1 MKTLLITLG
10 SILLVIGGIAG
21 FTLKANADKSNE
33 TEVIDHEASVE
44 QIENEEKDLAEDETN
59 DSKAS
64 EDEDTITETEVDS
77 DVSEIADFEEYEKL
91 TQYVDTDAYDAHV
104 KKDNSNKRIMLFTD
118 SDKYVQFKTIYI
130 KHKDML
136 KVIDKD
142 KGVLYYGSID
152 TEQASKNETSKA
164 DTKNADEMSVIK
176 NHLDVDQYN
185 VENVKDNQHKSI
197 ILFKDDKGKVA
208 YKSIF
213 DKKSQRL
220 KIIDTDGG
228 ILFNSQM

>member
-1 MKTLLITLG
+1 
-10 SILLVIGGIAG
+10 
-21 FTLKANADKSNE
+21 
-33 TEVIDHEASVE
+33 
-44 QIENEEKDLAEDETN
+44 
-59 DSKAS
+59 
-64 EDEDTITETEVDS
+64 
-77 DVSEIADFEEYEKL
+77 EKL

-185 VENVKDNQHKSI
+185 VENVKDN
-197 ILFKDDKGKVA
+197 
-208 YKSIF
+208 
-213 DKKSQRL
+213 
-220 KIIDTDGG
+220 
-228 ILFNSQM
+228 